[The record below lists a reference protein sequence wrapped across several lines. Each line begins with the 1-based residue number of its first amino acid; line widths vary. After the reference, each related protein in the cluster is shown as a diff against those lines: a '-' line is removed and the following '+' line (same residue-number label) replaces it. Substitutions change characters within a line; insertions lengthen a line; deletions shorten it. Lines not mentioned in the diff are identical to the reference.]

1 MDTLAVIIMTL
12 VGVILTIAGTVTMFK
27 LSLEHGGYFLT
38 GLAITLIGLYVI
50 ELGFVLAG
58 WITIA

>member
-1 MDTLAVIIMTL
+1 MGTITVIITIL

-27 LSLEHGGYFLT
+27 LSLEHIGYWLT
-38 GLAITLIGLYVI
+38 GLAIILIGLYVI
-50 ELGFVLAG
+50 ELGFILAG

>member
-1 MDTLAVIIMTL
+1 MGTITVIITIL

-27 LSLEHGGYFLT
+27 LSLEHIGYWLT
-38 GLAITLIGLYVI
+38 GLAIILIGLYVI
-50 ELGFVLAG
+50 EIGFILAG